1 MYNRVMKV
9 NIYKTHNNIERVLN
23 KNNTLFLDEK
33 EFKNISMKLKSNLY
47 NVYYTYEDASRVIL
61 YKDRIPDISLI
72 KINSYN
78 SLKHNQILGSLMNQ
92 NIDSGYIGDIIID
105 NDNYY
110 FYIFSEFEEYI
121 INNLDMIGNNSVQL
135 EVIDINYLKDYKH
148 KYEELKLIVSSNRL
162 DSVVSKI
169 INSSRDKAIDKI
181 KNKEV
186 IVNYEVINKNSYV
199 LKDND
204 IFSIRRYGKY
214 KYVGVIGNTKSNNK
228 IIKCLKYV

>member
-1 MYNRVMKV
+1 MKT

-33 EFKNISMKLKSNLY
+33 EFKNISMKLKKKDY
-47 NVYYTYEDASRVIL
+47 NIYYTYEDASRVIL
-61 YKDRIPDISLI
+61 YKDKEPSISLI

-110 FYIFSEFEEYI
+110 FYIFSEFEDYI
-121 INNLDMIGNNSVQL
+121 IDNLIMIGNNSVKL
-135 EVIDINYLKDYKH
+135 EKVDINLLKDYKH
-148 KYEELKLIVSSNRL
+148 KYEEIKLIVSSLRL
-162 DSVVSKI
+162 DSIISKI
-169 INSSRDKAIDKI
+169 INSSRDKAVIKI

-186 IVNYEVINKNSYV
+186 IVNYEIINSNSYL
-199 LKDND
+199 LKEND

-214 KYVGVIGNTKSNNK
+214 KYIGIIGNTKSNNY
-228 IIKCLKYV
+228 IIKCLKYI